1 MTRSGTVE
9 TPAQDS
15 GRNRLPSGGHV
26 DRGQSISFTFDG
38 KPYSGLQGDTL
49 GSALVA
55 NGVKLL
61 GRSFKYHRPRGL
73 LSAGSEEPNALV
85 ELRSGARR
93 EPNTRAT
100 MVELYAGL
108 EATSQNR
115 WPSLAF
121 DAMAVNG
128 FASPLLGAGFYYKT
142 FMWPAPFWEKV
153 YEPLIRRA
161 AGLGRAPPVEDPDHY
176 EKAFAH
182 CDILVIGSGPAGL
195 MAALAAGRRG
205 ARVILAE
212 EDFVLGGRLLSER
225 HEIDGM
231 PCADWVRGIEA
242 ELLSLPH
249 VRVFRRTTVYGVY
262 DGGTYGAVERVNDH
276 VTVVPADQP
285 RQRHWRIIAK
295 RSVLAAG
302 AIERPLVFGNNDRPG
317 VMLASAARSY
327 LNRFAVKPGQRVVIF
342 TAGDDGWR
350 TARDAAAS
358 GLHVEAVIDSRLDV
372 NVPDLATVAQSGA
385 RVLLGAQVIGV
396 NGGQSVRGI
405 KVRDRSGQV
414 TTLACDAVFVSGGW
428 SPTINLTC
436 HLGGKPVWNDTISA
450 FVAGVKPAEMTVV
463 GAANGHL
470 ALSQC
475 VINGARSGSDLATD
489 LGFANVRFEPPH
501 ADDEP
506 TGVTPLWYVKD
517 SIGPAFVD
525 YQNDVTAKD
534 VGLAAQ
540 EGYRSVELLKRYTT
554 LGMATDQGKTANV
567 NGLALLASARN
578 ISIPEVGT
586 TVYRPPYSPVSIG
599 ALAGHHRGQ
608 DFRPTRRTPAHDWA
622 VENGAVM
629 RETGAWLRAGWF
641 PQTGEDWLA
650 AATREVTA
658 TRNGVGVCDVSTLG
672 KIDIQGADAATFLDR
687 VYCNMFS
694 TLPVGR
700 ARYGLMLREDGFVKD
715 DGTTARLGPTHFLM
729 TTTTANAGPV
739 MQHLEFCHQGLWPD
753 LDVQMVSVSEQ
764 WAQFSI
770 AGPRARDVVSRVVDP
785 EHDVSNAAFPYLCA
799 RDIQICGGCPARLF
813 RISFSG
819 ELAYELAVPA
829 RYGDAAIRVLM
840 SVGREFGATAYGLEA
855 LSIMRI
861 EKGHVAGNELNG
873 TTTARDLGLAKMMS
887 SKKDHIGRALAQRPG
902 LIAPDRWDLVGLKPV
917 DRTAR
922 ISAGAHF
929 VDLGQSPT
937 TENDQG
943 YVTSV
948 AYSPTVGHW
957 IGLGLLKAGRTVIG
971 TRRRAV
977 DLLRNTDVEVQI
989 CNPVFVDPEGA
1000 RLYV

>member
-1 MTRSGTVE
+1 MTLLEPPVRDT
-9 TPAQDS
+9 
-15 GRNRLPSGGHV
+15 GRNRLPSGGLV
-26 DRGQSISFTFDG
+26 DRAHPVSFTFDG
-38 KPYSGLQGDTL
+38 RHYSGLQGDTL
-49 GSALVA
+49 ASALVA
-55 NGVKLL
+55 NGVRLL

-85 ELRSGARR
+85 EFRSGARR

-100 MVELYAGL
+100 QVELFAGL
-108 EATSQNR
+108 EAASQNR

-121 DAMAVNG
+121 DVMAVNG
-128 FASPLLGAGFYYKT
+128 FAGPLLGAGFYYKT
-142 FMWPAPFWEKV
+142 FMWPAAFWEKV

-161 AGLGRAPPVEDPDHY
+161 AGLGRAAGSEDPDHY

-182 CDILVIGSGPAGL
+182 CDLLVIGGGPAGL

-212 EDFVLGGRLLSER
+212 EDFAFGGRLLSER
-225 HEIDGM
+225 QEIDGM

-242 ELLSLPH
+242 ELETLPN

-276 VTVVPADQP
+276 VAVVPPHQP
-285 RQRHWRIIAK
+285 RQRLWRIVTK

-317 VMLASAARSY
+317 VMLAGAARTY
-327 LNRFAVKPGQRVVIF
+327 LNRFAAKPGQRVVIF

-350 TARDAAAS
+350 TASDAVAS
-358 GLHVEAVIDSRLDV
+358 GLHVEAVIDSRPDV
-372 NVPDLATVAQSGA
+372 APPQLASMAQAGA
-385 RVLLGAQVIGV
+385 RVLLGANVTGV
-396 NGGQSVRGI
+396 DGGQAVRGI

-414 TTLACDAVFVSGGW
+414 IALACDALFVSGGW

-436 HLGGKPVWNDTISA
+436 HLGGKPVWSDTISA
-450 FVAGVKPAEMTVV
+450 FVAGAKPAEMTVA
-463 GAANGHL
+463 GAANGQFSLGQCL
-470 ALSQC
+470 AS
-475 VINGARSGSDLATD
+475 GARSGHDLASD
-489 LGFANVRFEPPH
+489 LGFAAAPLELPRG
-501 ADDEP
+501 DDEP
-506 TGVTPLWYVKD
+506 SSLTPLWYVKD
-517 SIGPAFVD
+517 SVGPAFVD
-525 YQNDVTAKD
+525 HQNDVTAKD
-534 VGLAAQ
+534 VGLASR

-578 ISIPEVGT
+578 VSIPEIGT

-599 ALAGHHRGQ
+599 ALAGHHRGKT
-608 DFRPTRRTPAHDWA
+608 FRPTRRTPAHDWA
-622 VENGAVM
+622 VEHGAVM
-629 RETGAWLRAGWF
+629 RESGAWVRAGWF
-641 PQTGEDWLA
+641 PRAGEDWF
-650 AATREVTA
+650 AATCREVEA

-672 KIDIQGADAATFLDR
+672 KIDIQGAGAAMFLDR
-687 VYCNMFS
+687 VYCNTFS
-694 TLPVGR
+694 TLPIGR

-739 MQHLEFCHQGLWPD
+739 MQHLEFCHQGLWPE
-753 LDVQMVSVSEQ
+753 LDVQLVSVSEQ

-770 AGPRARDVVSRVVDP
+770 AGPRARDVLRRVVDP
-785 EHDVSNAAFPYLCA
+785 QHDLANAVFPYLCA
-799 RDIQICGGCPARLF
+799 REVSICGGSPARVF

-829 RYGDAAIRVLM
+829 RCGDAAIRALM
-840 SVGREFGATAYGLEA
+840 AAGGEFGITPYGLEA
-855 LSIMRI
+855 LSVMRI

-873 TTTARDLGLAKMMS
+873 TTTARDLGLGKMMS
-887 SKKDHIGRALAQRPG
+887 TKKDYVGRVLAQRPG
-902 LIAPDRWDLVGLKPV
+902 LLAPDRWDLVGIRPA

-922 ISAGAHF
+922 LRAGAH
-929 VDLGQSPT
+929 VIAVGQPSTPA
-937 TENDQG
+937 NDQG

-948 AYSPTVGHW
+948 AFSPTNGHW
-957 IGLGLLKAGRTVIG
+957 IGLALIGAGRTRIG
-971 TRRRAV
+971 QRARAV
-977 DLLRNTDVEVQI
+977 DLLRGTDVEVEI
-989 CNPVFVDPEGA
+989 CNPVFVDPQGA
-1000 RLYV
+1000 RLHD